1 MSTFNENMADETEDA
16 SEGEVGELA
25 TDSLEA
31 GLEPAAAD
39 DPKTREYY
47 IQQLPL
53 TPEDIQA
60 SNIIIEDGLYNMA
73 MIYKDKLEDIP
84 LATEAFEE
92 LERRFPRSIV
102 TFWKATTRF
111 I

>member
-31 GLEPAAAD
+31 GLEPAASD

-73 MIYKDKLEDIP
+73 MIYKDKLEDIRWQPKP
-84 LATEAFEE
+84 LRNWNAVS
-92 LERRFPRSIV
+92 RSIV